1 MTPNNPGDDTAILP
15 MLTIPS
21 QTSEDDA
28 SCLLLAWLQ
37 DLEPESNIELRQALD
52 DCNLPIDT
60 Q

>member
-37 DLEPESNIELRQALD
+37 NLEPENNIELRQALD
-52 DCNLPIDT
+52 D
-60 Q
+60 